1 MAYLQTKDFTKN
13 ASAGDYAGKDRHS
26 IVLFKIKDKKP
37 FVLSATQTGP
47 KVYGVT
53 YDKTKKI
60 LVYKDTLASKKLK
73 EISIISEFENSNFL
87 KSISLATFI
96 KIKLI
101 FRLQYLN
108 VYKQSNDKKRY

>member
-1 MAYLQTKDFTKN
+1 MAYLQTKDFNKN

-47 KVYGVT
+47 KVFGVT

-73 EISIISEFENSNFL
+73 EISILKVFKDKDFGGGAASSEDTAVN
-87 KSISLATFI
+87 
-96 KIKLI
+96 
-101 FRLQYLN
+101 
-108 VYKQSNDKKRY
+108 